1 VGPVYAN
8 EIPIFVEMTL
18 KLAVKGAL
26 NRFADAAREMDIR
39 GGDDDP
45 IKTLFDID
53 DAVEWVLRFFVR
65 LLMARKID
73 HIRLLLGRERAAQGD
88 EPSGILVVNPMTSL
102 ANHLVSG
109 LRPRRPM
116 PASGLING
124 AALQTDR
131 RLRELLWPLVRIE
144 YMIFLRVSP
153 AMPAEGC
160 LRPRG
165 SCVFHDHLQDPP
177 VQRRCGESQ
186 ASNDLFNVNLPAVL
200 VAKPPQPH
208 PCLME
213 RTAREYGEM

>member
-1 VGPVYAN
+1 MSDLLFAEALSLRKSAVGPVYAN

-39 GGDDDP
+39 GGDDDL
-45 IKTLFDID
+45 IQTLFDIN
-53 DAVEWVLRFFVR
+53 DAVERMLRFLIR
-65 LLMARKID
+65 LLVTRKID

-144 YMIFLRVSP
+144 YMIFLRVTQ
-153 AMPAEGC
+153 AMPAEG
-160 LRPRG
+160 
-165 SCVFHDHLQDPP
+165 
-177 VQRRCGESQ
+177 
-186 ASNDLFNVNLPAVL
+186 
-200 VAKPPQPH
+200 
-208 PCLME
+208 
-213 RTAREYGEM
+213 